1 MGQFLTTIFGYLTD
15 QLGNGFVDASK
26 NLFHGLAEFKNLVK
40 FILIIHCRVADRFQF
55 HFQADKR
62 CVHFAYPVHQNR
74 DKFILKFIAGFRF
87 KFIEQLLIQ
96 LQNPC
101 IGFSKDVSR
110 AGSFRQK

>member
-26 NLFHGLAEFKNLVK
+26 NLFHGLAGFKNLVK

-74 DKFILKFIAGFRF
+74 DKFILKFI
-87 KFIEQLLIQ
+87 EQLLIQ

-110 AGSFRQK
+110 TGSFRQK